1 MVLDMK
7 MMLMMLFLTLRP
19 ESLSKKGDDDYDYD
33 ASRMLELDDNKDQ
46 MLEEDNTRMWS
57 DASSS
62 TMFMAI
68 QGDDGDN
75 DDGAGRNPGPG

>member
-1 MVLDMK
+1 

-19 ESLSKKGDDDYDYD
+19 ESLSKHKKGDDDYDYD

-46 MLEEDNTRMWS
+46 MLEEDNTRIPKWP